1 MSRNSSLSTLF
12 HNPYNGQSPPPP
24 FMTSSIDFKAGQTD
38 IETSAIS
45 SASGQSRSTNPLFV
59 LGADSQR
66 EGGRLGAN
74 RHPSVHH
81 AGEQTSTMRDSMD
94 IDSFAHQKQF
104 HGLLKTNEGP
114 SGPYKG
120 GKLSLRPQ
128 QVGLPPN
135 EHLKFKFFDKLRQNG
150 GNPNIVM
157 SRVAAVVEQP
167 ATASQTISNFEPRI
181 NSKSFAGIEGGPAAS
196 KQQLCLK
203 TQPGERTPEPLPH
216 RRQEIATGSLSPEK
230 AANVSAMSE
239 YYGSP
244 VFGGVIHQRSSM
256 TGASSFQNG
265 MRASTG
271 MFASPQTGRQLLQTI
286 QGPAFSLQQQNSPIL
301 SSRINVGLGKPIFRP
316 SPSIMIG
323 RSQLVGTN
331 YSQVFASSAVPREF
345 VATMHRTL
353 QKDSILDAPATAS
366 SPRFLK
372 LSASMPKIPYCGSP
386 NSAHILFPT
395 SGVRS
400 SSQLLK
406 QPVTDSLPRDLVQPA
421 KCLVSNVT
429 FEHDNAG
436 SAIPSRTLRFA
447 NKPDRESML
456 HSASKQSL
464 SDTQSRNG
472 SATLSKVRGNKDRGV
487 TDTSVDLHPFVAQ
500 RTADYGTPGRWTPST
515 MADGGMIRSAVH
527 PSNSQHMMDSPLKDQ
542 SPGPQA
548 AYKPL
553 TTRINRGRPWTC
565 HTSPVQNPPVRDSG
579 SKPLAEHTG
588 ISKYLK
594 SLKPVGENSATTI
607 GQNADRNSNTTEF
620 R

>member
-12 HNPYNGQSPPPP
+12 HNPYNGQSPSPP
-24 FMTSSIDFKAGQTD
+24 FMTSSIDFKTGQTD

-45 SASGQSRSTNPLFV
+45 SASGQSRSTNPLFAF
-59 LGADSQR
+59 GTESHR
-66 EGGRLGAN
+66 EGGRVVAN
-74 RHPSVHH
+74 RYPSVHH
-81 AGEQTSTMRDSMD
+81 HGEHTATMRDSMD

-104 HGLLKTNEGP
+104 HGLLKTTEGP
-114 SGPYKG
+114 SVPYKG

-135 EHLKFKFFDKLRQNG
+135 EQLKFKFFDKLRQNS
-150 GNPNIVM
+150 GNPNMVM
-157 SRVAAVVEQP
+157 SRIAPVVEQP
-167 ATASQTISNFEPRI
+167 TVTPQTISSFQPR
-181 NSKSFAGIEGGPAAS
+181 NSSKSFAGIEGSPVPS

-216 RRQEIATGSLSPEK
+216 HRQEIATGSLSPEK
-230 AANVSAMSE
+230 LANVSAISE

-244 VFGGVIHQRSSM
+244 VLGGAIHPRSSM
-256 TGASSFQNG
+256 TGAPSFQNG

-271 MFASPQTGRQLLQTI
+271 MYSSPQTGRQLLQTI
-286 QGPAFSLQQQNSPIL
+286 QGSAFSLQQQNGPVL

-316 SPSIMIG
+316 SPSIMVG

-331 YSQVFASSAVPREF
+331 YSQVFASPTVPEF
-345 VATMHRTL
+345 ATTMHRTL
-353 QKDSILDAPATAS
+353 QKDRIVDAPATAS

-386 NSAHILFPT
+386 NSAHILFPM

-400 SSQLLK
+400 SSQVAQK
-406 QPVTDSLPRDLVQPA
+406 PVTAPPPGDLAQPA

-456 HSASKQSL
+456 HSVSKQSL

-472 SATLSKVRGNKDRGV
+472 SVALSQVRGNKDRGV
-487 TDTSVDLHPFVAQ
+487 TDTSVDFHPFVGQ
-500 RTADYGTPGRWTPST
+500 RTTDYGTPGRWTPST
-515 MADGGMIRSAVH
+515 MAEGGMIRSAVH
-527 PSNSQHMMDSPLKDQ
+527 PSSSQYMMDSPLKHK

-565 HTSPVQNPPVRDSG
+565 QTSPVQIPPVRDSG

-594 SLKPVGENSATTI
+594 SLKPVGENSAATI
-607 GQNADRNSNTTEF
+607 GQNTDKNSNTTEF